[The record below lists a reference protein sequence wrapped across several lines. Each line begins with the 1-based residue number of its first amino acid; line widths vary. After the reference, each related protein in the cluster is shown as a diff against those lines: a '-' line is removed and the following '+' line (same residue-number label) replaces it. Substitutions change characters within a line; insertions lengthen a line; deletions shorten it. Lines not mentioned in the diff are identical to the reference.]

1 MAGTSTEEED
11 AADKWEWMQNSL
23 FAVGGIYRPCGN
35 GEYVYAGIAVSSF
48 FDLSPVSQVRHSV

>member
-35 GEYVYAGIAVSSF
+35 GEYVYAGSV
-48 FDLSPVSQVRHSV
+48 PVRNGMDTDTFLNG